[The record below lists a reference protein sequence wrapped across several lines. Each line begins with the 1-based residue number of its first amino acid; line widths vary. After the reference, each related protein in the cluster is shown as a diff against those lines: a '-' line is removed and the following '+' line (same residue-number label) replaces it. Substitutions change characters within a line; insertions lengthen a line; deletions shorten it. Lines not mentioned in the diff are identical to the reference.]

1 MIIAKAGP
9 AKDPVFADD
18 DPLVSQLTDRLTA
31 AEKNTSNSAN
41 VKGNKRRSD
50 GALVTLSVAALA
62 LSVVLLLAAAYSW
75 NVVRQVQALS
85 AELDDL
91 RQFETRI
98 INRLDQY
105 NNGMQAMMEA
115 TNNRLSVLQGQIDDA
130 VTRPQSQTTPSR
142 SGAPRVQSPPYSRSF
157 FIPEENKF
165 RPYDPASASLEEQR
179 GFPGQLPPSDGEGSI
194 TSVLGG
200 NIQFRRVT
208 APDGSVKYE
217 RIR

>member
-1 MIIAKAGP
+1 M
-9 AKDPVFADD
+9 FADD

-31 AEKNTSNSAN
+31 TERNTGKSTNGKAN
-41 VKGNKRRSD
+41 RRRYEA
-50 GALVTLSVAALA
+50 ALVTVSVAALA

-75 NVVRQVQALS
+75 SVVRQVQTLS
-85 AELDDL
+85 AELEDL
-91 RQFETRI
+91 RQFEDRI
-98 INRLDQY
+98 IKRLDQY
-105 NNGMQAMMEA
+105 NNGMQTMMEA
-115 TNNRLSVLQGQIDDA
+115 TNNRLSVLQGQIDD
-130 VTRPQSQTTPSR
+130 VISRPQSQTAPSR

-165 RPYDPASASLEEQR
+165 RPYDPASDSLEEQR